1 MAISLPGISIHW
13 AFDTMDKQQTK
24 FHLFAPKD
32 ADMAEIMRL
41 NSNGGISQV
50 FNRCQIKNESC
61 IRGNPLIKVQS
72 IQGFD
77 ANALYLSVIA
87 MEMPMGAKCSLF
99 QQKNQ

>member
-13 AFDTMDKQQTK
+13 PFDTMDKHETK

-50 FNRCQIKNESC
+50 FNHCQIKNESC
-61 IRGNPLIKVQS
+61 IHGNPSIKVLS

-77 ANALYLSVIA
+77 ANALYLSCTG
-87 MEMPMGAKCSLF
+87 MDMPMGPLVFIASM
-99 QQKNQ
+99 KN